1 MELEQLKQLNSIA
14 SNGTLSR
21 AAEELHLSQ
30 SALSRS
36 IQKLENELGTPL
48 FDRTKNRMRL
58 NDAGELALHHAR
70 IVLSE
75 AARLEEALAEH
86 LRKQSTLRIG
96 TCAPAPLWRMV
107 PAIAEK
113 EPDLLVVP
121 RLASL
126 NDIESDLLSGIID
139 LAILPYRMDLPSV
152 IALPFMEEHLY
163 AALPPEHPLAENET
177 ITLADLDGETFLLYQ
192 RVGFWREICE
202 RHMPHAHYVVQDD
215 YLIFSQLSQ
224 TSPLPG
230 FVTDASETERF
241 MGDRVIVPITDDDA
255 HARYHLTVL
264 KSAEGRWGE
273 LVDWL
278 EKRLATQ
285 GAR

>member
-1 MELEQLKQLNSIA
+1 MELEQLRQLDSIA

-36 IQKLENELGTPL
+36 IQKLEDELGAQL

-58 NDAGELALHHAR
+58 NDAGELALRHAR

-75 AARLEEALAEH
+75 AARLEEAMAEH

-113 EPDLLVVP
+113 EPELLVVP
-121 RLASL
+121 RLTSL

-139 LAILPYRMDLPSV
+139 LAILPYRMDLPNI
-152 IALPFMEEHLY
+152 IAIPFMEEHLY
-163 AALPPEHPLAENET
+163 AALPPDHPLANHEK
-177 ITLADLDGETFLLYQ
+177 IALADLDGETFLLYQ

-241 MGDRVIVPITDDDA
+241 MGDRVIVPIADDDA

-264 KSAEGRWGE
+264 KGAEGRWGE
-273 LVDWL
+273 LIDWL
-278 EKRLATQ
+278 EKRLAAQ
-285 GAR
+285 NG

>member
-1 MELEQLKQLNSIA
+1 MELEQLRQLDSVA
-14 SNGTLSR
+14 LNGTLSR

-36 IQKLENELGTPL
+36 IQKLESELGAQL

-58 NDAGELALHHAR
+58 NDAGELALRHAR

-75 AARLEEALAEH
+75 AARLEEAMAEH

-139 LAILPYRMDLPSV
+139 LAILPYRMDLPNI
-152 IALPFMEEHLY
+152 IAIPFMEEHLY
-163 AALPPEHPLAENET
+163 AALPPDHPLADHEK
-177 ITLADLDGETFLLYQ
+177 IALADLDGETFLLYQ

-241 MGDRVIVPITDDDA
+241 MGDRVIVPIADDDA
-255 HARYHLTVL
+255 HACYHLTVL

-273 LVDWL
+273 LIDWL
-278 EKRLATQ
+278 EKRLA
-285 GAR
+285 AHND

>member
-1 MELEQLKQLNSIA
+1 MELEQLRQLDSVA

-36 IQKLENELGTPL
+36 IQKLEDELGAQL

-58 NDAGELALHHAR
+58 NDAGELALRHAR

-75 AARLEEALAEH
+75 AARLEEAMAEH
-86 LRKQSTLRIG
+86 VRKQSTLRIG

-107 PAIAEK
+107 PTIAEK
-113 EPDLLVVP
+113 DPELLVVP

-139 LAILPYRMDLPSV
+139 LAILPYRMDLPNI
-152 IALPFMEEHLY
+152 IAIPFMEEHLY
-163 AALPPEHPLAENET
+163 AALPPDHPLADHEK
-177 ITLADLDGETFLLYQ
+177 IALADLDGETFLLYQ

-241 MGDRVIVPITDDDA
+241 MGDRVIIPITDDDA

-264 KSAEGRWGE
+264 KSTEGRWGE
-273 LVDWL
+273 LIDWL

-285 GAR
+285 NG

>member
-1 MELEQLKQLNSIA
+1 MELEQLRQLDSVA

-36 IQKLENELGTPL
+36 IQKLEDELGAQL

-58 NDAGELALHHAR
+58 NDAGELALRHAR

-75 AARLEEALAEH
+75 AARLEEAMAEH
-86 LRKQSTLRIG
+86 VRKQSTLRIG

-113 EPDLLVVP
+113 DPELLVVP

-139 LAILPYRMDLPSV
+139 LAILPYRMDLPNI
-152 IALPFMEEHLY
+152 IAVPFMEEHLY
-163 AALPPEHPLAENET
+163 AALPPDHPLADHEK
-177 ITLADLDGETFLLYQ
+177 IALADLDGETFLLYQ

-273 LVDWL
+273 LIDWL

-285 GAR
+285 NG

>member
-1 MELEQLKQLNSIA
+1 MELEQLKQLDSVA

-36 IQKLENELGTPL
+36 IQKLEGELGAQL

-58 NDAGELALHHAR
+58 NDAGELVLRHTR

-75 AARLEEALAEH
+75 AARLEEAIAEH

-107 PAIAEK
+107 PAISER

-121 RLASL
+121 KLMALS
-126 NDIESDLLSGIID
+126 DIESDLLLGIID
-139 LAILPYRMDLPSV
+139 FAILPYKLDHPSV
-152 IALPFMEEHLY
+152 IATPFMEERLF
-163 AALPPEHPLAENET
+163 AALPSDHPLSNKKE
-177 ITLADLDGETFLLYQ
+177 LALNDLDGETFLFYQ

-202 RHMPHAHYVVQDD
+202 RHMPHAHYVLQDD

-230 FVTDASETERF
+230 FVTDASETQRF
-241 MGDRVIVPITDDDA
+241 MGNRITIPITDDDA

-264 KSAEGRWGE
+264 KSTEGRWGE
-273 LVDWL
+273 LIDWL
-278 EKRLATQ
+278 GKRLATQ
-285 GAR
+285 ND

>member
-1 MELEQLKQLNSIA
+1 MELEQLKQLESIA

-36 IQKLENELGTPL
+36 IQKLEGELGAQL
-48 FDRTKNRMRL
+48 FDRTKNRMYL

-75 AARLEEALAEH
+75 ASRLEEAMAEH

-113 EPDLLVVP
+113 DPDLLVVP
-121 RLASL
+121 KLMSL
-126 NDIESDLLSGIID
+126 NDIASDLLSGIID
-139 LAILPYRMDLPSV
+139 LAILPYRMDLPNTV
-152 IALPFMEEHLY
+152 AIPFMEERLFV
-163 AALPPEHPLAENET
+163 ALPQEHALAQEEQ
-177 ITLADLDGETFLLYQ
+177 LALNDLDGETFLIYQ

-230 FVTDASETERF
+230 FVTDVSETERF
-241 MGDRVIVPITDDDA
+241 MGDRVIVPITDEDSR
-255 HARYHLTVL
+255 ARYHLTML
-264 KSAEGRWGE
+264 KTSETRLGE
-273 LVDWL
+273 LFNWL
-278 EKRLATQ
+278 EKRLAP
-285 GAR
+285 

>member
-1 MELEQLKQLNSIA
+1 MELEQLRQLDSIA

-36 IQKLENELGTPL
+36 IQKLENELGAQL

-58 NDAGELALHHAR
+58 SDAGQLALRHAR

-86 LRKQSTLRIG
+86 VRKQSTLRIG

-113 EPDLLVVP
+113 EPELIVVP
-121 RLASL
+121 KLTPLS
-126 NDIESDLLSGIID
+126 DIESDLLSGIID
-139 LAILPYRMDLPSV
+139 LAILPYRMDLPNV
-152 IALPFMEEHLY
+152 IAIPFMEEHLY
-163 AALPPEHPLAENET
+163 AALPPEHPLAKQEE
-177 ITLADLDGETFLLYQ
+177 ISLSALDGETFLLYQ

-215 YLIFSQLSQ
+215 YLIFCQLSQ

-230 FVTDASETERF
+230 FVTNASETQRF
-241 MGDRVIVPITDDDA
+241 MGDRAIIPITDDDA

-264 KSAEGRWGE
+264 KSTEEHWGE
-273 LVDWL
+273 LVGWL

-285 GAR
+285 DV